1 MAVQPVGVS
10 PSLAQAL
17 SRAGERNGVDFGFL
31 LTTAMRERG
40 MDASAP
46 ASGSSSVGLFQFLEQ
61 TWFSVMKS
69 DGARLGYARYAD
81 AIVDNGHGQL
91 TVSDPGL
98 RSEILKLRENPDV
111 AADLAAA
118 FTRRN
123 GEYLQ
128 NRYGRMPSPGELY
141 IAHFLGAQG
150 AAKLFDAGL
159 SDPNQVAARLFPD
172 AAASNRAI
180 FFDANGHARTIREV
194 YRALVARHDPPQPA
208 AGFAAQQLVSGT
220 PPVATSAAQASG
232 PLVPDSLPVDFTGLF
247 STGATTSSPLS
258 SVPHPPAG
266 GAFFTGLYK
275 R

>member
-17 SRAGERNGVDFGFL
+17 NRAGERNGVDFGFL
-31 LTTAMRERG
+31 LNTAMRESG
-40 MDASAP
+40 MDAGAKAP
-46 ASGSSSVGLFQFLEQ
+46 GSSAVGLFQFLEQ

-69 DGARLGYARYAD
+69 DGARLGYGRYAD
-81 AIVDNGHGQL
+81 AIVDNGRGQL

-98 RSEILKLRENPDV
+98 RAEILKLRENPDV

-128 NRYGRMPSPGELY
+128 SRYGRMPSPGELY

-159 SDPNQVAARLFPD
+159 SNPDQVAARLFPD

-180 FFDANGHARTIREV
+180 FFDADGHARTIREV
-194 YRALVARHDPPQPA
+194 YRALVARHDQPQPA
-208 AGFAAQQLVSGT
+208 AGFAAQQLVSG
-220 PPVATSAAQASG
+220 PPPAGAGGPQPSG
-232 PLVPDSLPVDFTGLF
+232 PLVPQSLPVDFTGLF
-247 STGATTSSPLS
+247 STGTATSSPLS
-258 SVPHPPAG
+258 PVPQPQGG